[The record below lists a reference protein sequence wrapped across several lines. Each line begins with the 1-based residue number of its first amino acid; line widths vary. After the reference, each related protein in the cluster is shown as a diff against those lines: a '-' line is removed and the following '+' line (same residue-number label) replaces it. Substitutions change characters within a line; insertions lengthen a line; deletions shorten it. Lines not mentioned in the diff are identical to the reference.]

1 MGNFFEEFWD
11 EISDFFED
19 LSDHLFKRKPKEPKK
34 TKTVVIGGIAT
45 TVRPAYLFA
54 ERIDNLI
61 RIFFGLSIIISALTA
76 TFLGFASLGDLV
88 EVLIFNFWGRILAFL
103 IGLSYL
109 TIGLWK
115 ILHLGKANQ

>member
-1 MGNFFEEFWD
+1 MAELFEEIWE

-19 LSDHLFKRKPKEPKK
+19 LWEHLIKRRPKEPKK
-34 TKTVVIGGIAT
+34 TKTIVIGGVAT

-54 ERIDNLI
+54 ERVDNLL

-88 EVLIFNFWGRILAFL
+88 EVLIFNFWGRILALL

-109 TIGLWK
+109 IIGLWK